1 MAAAVPRGVGPF
13 LAFTDY
19 TWDKCFEIDTP
30 EEVIAFVKK
39 VCAYKDMKTDRMA
52 TNIVSKFNLT
62 NGVLTGLIFLTPTAQ
77 GTPPYPVLDPIMLPL
92 GGVDLPHYTVFDLL
106 GYCMARAALF
116 DPIVDAGP
124 KAPTAGNFYMPLLSL
139 FCRWSKLLVSNNFL
153 PNMHSIT
160 WVENAKEVPLK
171 IVLGSTIPT
180 DVGGKPAEQ
189 PGKTEVQEARLVKII
204 GAAATNG
211 TNFKTKTP
219 TEKDVDPEGKKRKI
233 RKDDFAYPMKMN
245 AAGKFEKQDFQLF
258 GHCSESNQFVWY
270 PFRLRG
276 QTSETIYGLAM
287 APPKAPKTG
296 AYTFGA
302 FEGALEDPC
311 INCQRMIRVLLGEQ
325 GQAASTPKP
334 KAKVPTDDALLDDY
348 YEQLGKDNVMA
359 KKQKALDKSTS
370 QNVLQYF
377 GVTEL
382 KKNKGLP
389 NKKGSIGI
397 SSFAAGGTNPRSLNA
412 LAVAP
417 GGGDDDDNDDAEGG
431 DEEAGEEEAD
441 EDDDAEDADEDDGEA
456 GEDDEAGEEE
466 GDGNAEEDDAGS
478 EVAEEDNTAA
488 DEDEDA
494 DDAAGGDGE
503 DEEADED
510 DGEEESGE
518 DAEGGEEGGGMREE
532 MRRRKQKKRTLRR

>member
-1 MAAAVPRGVGPF
+1 
-13 LAFTDY
+13 
-19 TWDKCFEIDTP
+19 
-30 EEVIAFVKK
+30 
-39 VCAYKDMKTDRMA
+39 
-52 TNIVSKFNLT
+52 
-62 NGVLTGLIFLTPTAQ
+62 
-77 GTPPYPVLDPIMLPL
+77 
-92 GGVDLPHYTVFDLL
+92 
-106 GYCMARAALF
+106 
-116 DPIVDAGP
+116 
-124 KAPTAGNFYMPLLSL
+124 
-139 FCRWSKLLVSNNFL
+139 
-153 PNMHSIT
+153 
-160 WVENAKEVPLK
+160 
-171 IVLGSTIPT
+171 
-180 DVGGKPAEQ
+180 
-189 PGKTEVQEARLVKII
+189 
-204 GAAATNG
+204 
-211 TNFKTKTP
+211 
-219 TEKDVDPEGKKRKI
+219 
-233 RKDDFAYPMKMN
+233 MN

-348 YEQLGKDNVMA
+348 YEQL
-359 KKQKALDKSTS
+359 
-370 QNVLQYF
+370 
-377 GVTEL
+377 
-382 KKNKGLP
+382 
-389 NKKGSIGI
+389 
-397 SSFAAGGTNPRSLNA
+397 
-412 LAVAP
+412 
-417 GGGDDDDNDDAEGG
+417 EGG

-518 DAEGGEEGGGMREE
+518 DAEGGEEGGGDEGGDEE
-532 MRRRKQKKRTLRR
+532 EEAEEEDPAPIATNAPTA